1 MNILYLV
8 FFWLVECDTG
18 NSFTFFFVISIIF
31 LFFFI
36 IICHLTYVHVT
47 HGGTHGFTSLR
58 HYTTTAP
65 PSPSPPSPPSL
76 AGKKKKNFFFFFC
89 IGGINSRHLDA
100 ARNRDFG
107 GSINFKNRSE
117 PLRRTR
123 NGFFPRWEPT
133 CWFCRRD
140 LTQTCEDYSAFY
152 RLHSPLY
159 IWFPF

>member
-1 MNILYLV
+1 MWYGEFIYL
-8 FFWLVECDTG
+8 FSL
-18 NSFTFFFVISIIF
+18 SYIYYMSF
-31 LFFFI
+31 LFYY
-36 IICHLTYVHVT
+36 LPLDVRARDNRWDTRALRQYVIT
-47 HGGTHGFTSLR
+47 R
-58 HYTTTAP
+58 RRP
-65 PSPSPPSPPSL
+65 PSPSLPLQSSWEE
-76 AGKKKKNFFFFFC
+76 KKNFFFFFC

-123 NGFFPRWEPT
+123 NGFFPCWEPT
-133 CWFCRRD
+133 RWFCRRD